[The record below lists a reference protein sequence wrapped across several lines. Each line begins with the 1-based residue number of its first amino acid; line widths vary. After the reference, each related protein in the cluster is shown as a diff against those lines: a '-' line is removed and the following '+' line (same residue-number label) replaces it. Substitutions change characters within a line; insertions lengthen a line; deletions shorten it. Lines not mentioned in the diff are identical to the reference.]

1 MNTTEQKPR
10 TYFVTMTDKFM
21 SGWGQ
26 ARGMTNKMIVECET
40 YEQAETIA
48 RNARNRREMRRVN
61 IRTSRPYYGN
71 HILPSW
77 KTWEDLGDIWK
88 A

>member
-1 MNTTEQKPR
+1 MTTTTQKPR
-10 TYFVTMTDKFM
+10 IYFVTMTDKFM

-26 ARGMTNKMIVECET
+26 ARGLVNKMIVECET
-40 YEQAETIA
+40 YEQAKTIA

-77 KTWEDLGDIWK
+77 KTWDDLGDIWK
-88 A
+88 K